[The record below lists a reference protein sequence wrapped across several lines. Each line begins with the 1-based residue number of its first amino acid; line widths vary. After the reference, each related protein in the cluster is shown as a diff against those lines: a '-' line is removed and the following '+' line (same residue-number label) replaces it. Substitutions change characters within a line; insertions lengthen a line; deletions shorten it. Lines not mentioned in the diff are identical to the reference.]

1 MPARSSPVATMAE
14 RRFDAVARNHGE
26 HMQQVGMAEIQK
38 IFEITDPMGIHRE
51 SIMIPLGPRNPG
63 SVKRKLNGKFE
74 IVVDASMDFDTWL
87 NGLADALR
95 AAGA

>member
-1 MPARSSPVATMAE
+1 MSR
-14 RRFDAVARNHGE
+14 RRFSYEAISHGE
-26 HMQQVGMAEIQK
+26 QMQQVGMAEIQK

-51 SIMIPLGPRNPG
+51 SLMIPLGPKDPG
-63 SVKRKLNGKFE
+63 SVKRKPNGKFE

-87 NGLADALR
+87 LGLADALR

>member
-1 MPARSSPVATMAE
+1 MPI
-14 RRFDAVARNHGE
+14 
-26 HMQQVGMAEIQK
+26 QQVGMAEIQK

-51 SIMIPLGPRNPG
+51 SLMSPLGPKNPG
-63 SVKRKLNGKFE
+63 AVRKKPNGKFE

-87 NGLADALR
+87 QGLADALR

>member
-1 MPARSSPVATMAE
+1 MPG
-14 RRFDAVARNHGE
+14 RRLDRGAIDRGV

-51 SIMIPLGPRNPG
+51 SLMIPLGPKNPG
-63 SVKRKLNGKFE
+63 TVKRKPNGKFE

-87 NGLADALR
+87 LGLADALR

>member
-1 MPARSSPVATMAE
+1 MPG
-14 RRFDAVARNHGE
+14 RRFTLETRDHGE

-51 SIMIPLGPRNPG
+51 SLMIPLGPKNPG
-63 SVKRKLNGKFE
+63 SVKRKPNGKFE

-87 NGLADALR
+87 LGLPEALR

>member
-1 MPARSSPVATMAE
+1 
-14 RRFDAVARNHGE
+14 
-26 HMQQVGMAEIQK
+26 MQQVGMAEIQR

-51 SIMIPLGPRNPG
+51 SLIIPLGPKNPG
-63 SVKRKLNGKFE
+63 SVTRKPNGKFE

-87 NGLADALR
+87 LGLAEALR